1 MGLGAVLL
9 CIQDSKPIAYA
20 SRSLTDTE
28 VRYAQIEKE
37 MLSIVYACSKFHHY
51 IFGKHVHVFNDHKP
65 LESIH
70 KKPLLSAPMRL
81 QRMLLKLQWYDL
93 TITYRK
99 GKDMQLADTLSRAY
113 CQSTDKESDEFEYI
127 NALSHI
133 SITSEKK
140 SEFQT
145 STERELKELYDTIL
159 KGWPEHREQTL
170 TAVRPYWD
178 SRDQLSVSDGII
190 FKGMRI
196 VVPPSLR
203 PRMLEIIHESHL
215 GIVKCKQRAREVLY
229 WPAMNA
235 EVEAVVAAC
244 PRCAEYPNKLPPE
257 PLSPT
262 PTPDLQFIEVA
273 TDLFEFQSKHYVL
286 LVDYYSKFVEV
297 DELRD
302 LSSSAVVEALKAQFC
317 RHGIPEVCRSDNG
330 PQYSSSHFKEFC
342 HNYGITHVTS
352 SPHYPRSNGEA
363 ERESYSKSEKAL
375 VESERQTKGT
385 PRLQDDATPRYQP
398 LSITNTD
405 GKETKKH
412 TAIC

>member
-1 MGLGAVLL
+1 MKRFLGFVTYLAKFIPKLSEEHQPLRALLKADSDFRWEAEQQASFNKLKDLCSTAPIYTLAYYDVRKPVEIQCDASSMGLGAVLL
-9 CIQDSKPIAYA
+9 QDSKPIAYA

-28 VRYAQIEKE
+28 VRHAQIEKE

-178 SRDQLSVSDGII
+178 SRDQLSVSDGITWYTAS
-190 FKGMRI
+190 R
-196 VVPPSLR
+196 SQSAQLC
-203 PRMLEIIHESHL
+203 S
-215 GIVKCKQRAREVLY
+215 RE
-229 WPAMNA
+229 
-235 EVEAVVAAC
+235 EQED
-244 PRCAEYPNKLPPE
+244 E
-257 PLSPT
+257 PK
-262 PTPDLQFIEVA
+262 V
-273 TDLFEFQSKHYVL
+273 
-286 LVDYYSKFVEV
+286 
-297 DELRD
+297 
-302 LSSSAVVEALKAQFC
+302 
-317 RHGIPEVCRSDNG
+317 
-330 PQYSSSHFKEFC
+330 
-342 HNYGITHVTS
+342 
-352 SPHYPRSNGEA
+352 
-363 ERESYSKSEKAL
+363 
-375 VESERQTKGT
+375 
-385 PRLQDDATPRYQP
+385 
-398 LSITNTD
+398 
-405 GKETKKH
+405 
-412 TAIC
+412 